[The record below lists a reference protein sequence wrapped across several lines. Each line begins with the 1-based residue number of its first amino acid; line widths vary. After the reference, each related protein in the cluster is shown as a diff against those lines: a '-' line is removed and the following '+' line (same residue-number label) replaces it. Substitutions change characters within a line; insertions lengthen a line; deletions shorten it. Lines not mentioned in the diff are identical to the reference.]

1 MKSTEKT
8 QKIHKQSDNHSMN
21 ILPDLNVH
29 IYDVMLSNDNFSY
42 QFLVNL
48 DCLSRI
54 DQVLI
59 WEQNNI
65 ARLTL
70 PQIRRYHLQISL
82 LVLSEFR

>member
-21 ILPDLNVH
+21 ILPELNVH
-29 IYDVMLSNDNFSY
+29 IYDVMLSHDNFSY

-70 PQIRRYHLQISL
+70 PQIQRYHLQISL